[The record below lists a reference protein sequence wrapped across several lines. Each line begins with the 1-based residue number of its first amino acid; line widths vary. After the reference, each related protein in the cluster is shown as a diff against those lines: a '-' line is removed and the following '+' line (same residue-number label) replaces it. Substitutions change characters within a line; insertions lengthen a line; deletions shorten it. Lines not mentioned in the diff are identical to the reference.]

1 MARSLFTKDECYL
14 LAQVLALL
22 VSSNYL
28 SILPYRAKNISSRKE
43 EFHEK
48 FKHHYPYKG
57 FTTIIGFLGLFF
69 YSCRKEFFF
78 QIDSM
83 EPDK

>member
-1 MARSLFTKDECYL
+1 MPFGCQDGVFSSMARSLFTKDECYL

-22 VSSNYL
+22 GSSNYL

-48 FKHHYPYKG
+48 FKHHYPYKVKG
-57 FTTIIGFLGLFF
+57 SLLL
-69 YSCRKEFFF
+69 
-78 QIDSM
+78 
-83 EPDK
+83 